1 MLLPEEVAEAAT
13 KGELQKVVKWLRKGG
28 HVDARGEQEG
38 ARFTLL
44 HWAATFGH
52 VSLAKEVLK
61 RRADVNL
68 LSSGCTPLMTAAF
81 ALPPEQDMAGVPAS
95 VPGRLGVL
103 RLLLQ
108 QNAAVNFQN
117 DSNYTALMSAAE
129 DGNDACIAIL
139 LEAGADTSLREN
151 EGRNAL
157 EIAKANHH
165 DSTAQMLLQHMLLQH
180 TAAHSPAA
188 AVENAEAATG
198 AAAAEIAAGMGVAE
212 PQPNETP
219 AQPTP
224 PALELERVLEVT
236 RAMNL
241 TDAETASLS
250 EAMEAPGEGPS
261 ASDARAKLNHVDM
274 QKPEARGCCGAGSS
288 GAMSVKEFL
297 KLPAFGTR
305 STASDGGKG
314 LNVGGR
320 APRGPVTDNQA
331 WAAMALET
339 LPSSMLYPDGDDQPM
354 PAGKKGT
361 KKSLTVTALE
371 LAKVLPPDSL
381 ASVLQ
386 IVVELAAISQLEE
399 YELDDW
405 APAVQ
410 VVQAAGGRLRRLLRG
425 THDELLMQFID
436 TCPEPLRPHL
446 LEAPPP
452 FPFPP
457 DVPAESIVLYQP
469 PMGEDPAVKLTP
481 IDLTTAPDTAPG
493 RLTAGAVQA
502 LSRATNGGAKPNIT
516 PTLQLLYLQSEFDRK
531 RSRNVNRIIFS
542 DGRHLM
548 QAVLAERLGRM
559 LSPEQARD
567 GPSPPAAAH
576 GHSTAPPP
584 THPKPSS
591 CAWLGAVHSTTQTR
605 HGAGCRGS
613 FQSGPSFGWMRSS
626 AQRRGDRTR
635 TPARSSCSASPS
647 SRPATRSSAALPR
660 SWPPPSVSPS
670 SSARPSARG

>member
-13 KGELQKVVKWLRKGG
+13 KCELQKVVKWLRKGG

-68 LSSGCTPLMTAAF
+68 LSSGCTPLMAAAF

-129 DGNDACIAIL
+129 DGNDACIEIL

-157 EIAKANHH
+157 EIAKANYH

-180 TAAHSPAA
+180 TATHSPAA
-188 AVENAEAATG
+188 AVENAEMATG
-198 AAAAEIAAGMGVAE
+198 AAAAEIAAGVGVAE

-250 EAMEAPGEGPS
+250 EAMEAPGEGAS
-261 ASDARAKLNHVDM
+261 ASDARTKLNHVDK
-274 QKPEARGCCGAGSS
+274 QKPEAQGSCGAGSS
-288 GAMSVKEFL
+288 VFE
-297 KLPAFGTR
+297 
-305 STASDGGKG
+305 GGKG
-314 LNVGGR
+314 LDVGGK
-320 APRGPVTDNQA
+320 AHRGPVTDNQA

-339 LPSSMLYPDGDDQPM
+339 LPSSMLYPGGDDQPM

-371 LAKVLPPDSL
+371 LAKVLPPESL

-399 YELDDW
+399 LELDDW

-410 VVQAAGGRLRRLLRG
+410 AVQAAGGRLRTLLRG
-425 THDELLMQFID
+425 THDELLVQFID

-446 LEAPPP
+446 LEDPPP

-469 PMGEDPAVKLTP
+469 PMGEEPAVKLTP

-493 RLTAGAVQA
+493 SLTAGAVQA
-502 LSRATNGGAKPNIT
+502 LSRATNGGVKPNIT
-516 PTLQLLYLQSEFDRK
+516 PTLQLLYNQSEFDRK
-531 RSRNVNRIIFS
+531 RSRNINRIIFS

-548 QAVLAERLGRM
+548 QALLAERLGRM

-576 GHSTAPPP
+576 GHSTPPPP
-584 THPKPSS
+584 THRKPSS
-591 CAWLGAVHSTTQTR
+591 CAWLGAATTQTR

-613 FQSGPSFGWMRSS
+613 FQSGPSFGLMRSS
-626 AQRRGDRTR
+626 AQRRGGRTR

-647 SRPATRSSAALPR
+647 SRRATRSSAAPPR
-660 SWPPPSVSPS
+660 S
-670 SSARPSARG
+670 

>member
-1 MLLPEEVAEAAT
+1 MSGITMLLPEEVAEAAT

-68 LSSGCTPLMTAAF
+68 LSSGCTPLMAAAF

-188 AVENAEAATG
+188 GVANTEAATG

-274 QKPEARGCCGAGSS
+274 QKPEARGSCGAGSS

-314 LNVGGR
+314 LDVGGK

-371 LAKVLPPDSL
+371 LAKVLPPESL

-446 LEAPPP
+446 LDDPPP

-559 LSPEQARD
+559 LSPEQAREC
-567 GPSPPAAAH
+567 PSPPAAAH

-591 CAWLGAVHSTTQTR
+591 CAWLGAVHSTTQAR
-605 HGAGCRGS
+605 HGAGCRVAVSKVVHLSAGRVHLH
-613 FQSGPSFGWMRSS
+613 SGAG
-626 AQRRGDRTR
+626 A
-635 TPARSSCSASPS
+635 AR
-647 SRPATRSSAALPR
+647 ALPR
-660 SWPPPSVSPS
+660 GLR
-670 SSARPSARG
+670 ARPDRPRAVRHEARQPHPDRGRRRR

>member
-1 MLLPEEVAEAAT
+1 MSEFRFSRDHSLSESSGKKLPRLRSCPLLAPTAVATADRARAARKRKMSGTTMLLPEEVAEAAT

-68 LSSGCTPLMTAAF
+68 LSSGCTPLMAAAF

-157 EIAKANHH
+157 DIAKANHH
-165 DSTAQMLLQHMLLQH
+165 DSAAQMLLQHMLLQH
-180 TAAHSPAA
+180 TAAHSPAT

-274 QKPEARGCCGAGSS
+274 QKPEARGSCGAGSS
-288 GAMSVKEFL
+288 GAMSVEEFL
-297 KLPAFGTR
+297 KLPDFGTR

-314 LNVGGR
+314 LDVGGK

-339 LPSSMLYPDGDDQPM
+339 LPSSMLYADGDDQPM

-371 LAKVLPPDSL
+371 LAKVLPPESL

-410 VVQAAGGRLRRLLRG
+410 VVPMALAWL
-425 THDELLMQFID
+425 DE
-436 TCPEPLRPHL
+436 
-446 LEAPPP
+446 
-452 FPFPP
+452 
-457 DVPAESIVLYQP
+457 
-469 PMGEDPAVKLTP
+469 
-481 IDLTTAPDTAPG
+481 
-493 RLTAGAVQA
+493 A
-502 LSRATNGGAKPNIT
+502 LSLEVPLVTG
-516 PTLQLLYLQSEFDRK
+516 S
-531 RSRNVNRIIFS
+531 SR
-542 DGRHLM
+542 
-548 QAVLAERLGRM
+548 
-559 LSPEQARD
+559 
-567 GPSPPAAAH
+567 PSPRALP
-576 GHSTAPPP
+576 
-584 THPKPSS
+584 
-591 CAWLGAVHSTTQTR
+591 Q
-605 HGAGCRGS
+605 
-613 FQSGPSFGWMRSS
+613 RSS
-626 AQRRGDRTR
+626 AGPGWSTRWEPQARHRTAGQPELWR
-635 TPARSSCSASPS
+635 TYC
-647 SRPATRSSAALPR
+647 RPAPWAPE
-660 SWPPPSVSPS
+660 
-670 SSARPSARG
+670 ARA